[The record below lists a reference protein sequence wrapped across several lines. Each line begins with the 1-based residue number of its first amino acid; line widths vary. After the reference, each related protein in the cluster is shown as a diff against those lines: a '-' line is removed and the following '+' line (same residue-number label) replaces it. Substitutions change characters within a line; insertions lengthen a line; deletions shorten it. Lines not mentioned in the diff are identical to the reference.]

1 MNAIVCNA
9 SLWYRGRDSIG
20 CILVIIL
27 YKSGVAECLCHF
39 AGKLPPCN
47 NSVAICERTFC
58 SKSIKFWL
66 NSSAWIAQMST
77 LFWSC
82 CSLQTLALLVLDKHN
97 KVHCEGSPPTISC
110 FKAVSIPSKHLI
122 LAHLP
127 VWKHFWTQ
135 NNNSKIRGMHFIRRT
150 SSPHVVHLLL
160 CQSSAVFCDFVLF
173 KLLSVLGLRPITQQ
187 SYHSKM

>member
-1 MNAIVCNA
+1 MLGTTSKPLLSADYKQVTTDLNESAPMNAIVCNA
-9 SLWYRGRDSIG
+9 SLRYRGRDSIG

-39 AGKLPPCN
+39 AGKLPLCN
-47 NSVAICERTFC
+47 NSVAICERAFC

-97 KVHCEGSPPTISC
+97 KKFTVKDHHPQL
-110 FKAVSIPSKHLI
+110 AVS
-122 LAHLP
+122 
-127 VWKHFWTQ
+127 
-135 NNNSKIRGMHFIRRT
+135 
-150 SSPHVVHLLL
+150 
-160 CQSSAVFCDFVLF
+160 
-173 KLLSVLGLRPITQQ
+173 KL
-187 SYHSKM
+187 